1 MKNLTEILNEFEAG
15 TRLQASRED
24 NLEESLV
31 ASAVESDR
39 YCELSSRPA
48 RGGFPA
54 FTPFSHTAP
63 LPQFPLV
70 ELYMVCPNTADFICA
85 ASDMIQAPADLVG
98 ASVLGTLEIACRGK
112 FPVCLP
118 NGHRERPCLYI
129 VPIAP
134 PSERKSGVIDTV
146 ARPLIDFEREY
157 NKHNEDEPLR
167 LFGADVTPEK
177 LAAMLKSQDG
187 VFALLSAEG
196 GGLFEN
202 IGRYSDKGGL
212 EIYLGGYSGD
222 RVCVDRKTSESIV
235 IDCPTL
241 SILAP
246 VQPSVIGGLFSDKE
260 KTGRGLL
267 SRILFVR
274 CSSRVGGRKAMS
286 NPISEVIGNK
296 YKTLCQRMLSTE
308 GSGDLRFD
316 NAGFAVY
323 DELFDEIEPKLTP
336 DIGELAFM
344 ADWAGKL
351 HGQMIRLAGL
361 IHCIAAFE
369 QGRNPLQ
376 SFITAEE
383 AKAAAALARYFLAHA
398 KAVYIGQAEPKEIT
412 SAKYLWERVISL
424 NSLKFN
430 KSDLTRKIQNKAD
443 FDYTNSLQ
451 TLINKGYIRVETV
464 LTGSHRP
471 IEMIFVNPDAMKK

>member
-1 MKNLTEILNEFEAG
+1 MKNLTELLDDMENEQCKGAPFSNSASSFNEF
-15 TRLQASRED
+15 
-24 NLEESLV
+24 V
-31 ASAVESDR
+31 
-39 YCELSSRPA
+39 
-48 RGGFPA
+48 
-54 FTPFSHTAP
+54 PFAQTAA
-63 LPQFPLV
+63 LPQFPCL
-70 ELYMVCPNTADFICA
+70 ETYMVCPNTADFIVA
-85 ASDMIQAPADLVG
+85 ASEMIQAPADLVG

-246 VQPSVIGGLFSDKE
+246 VQPSVIGGLFSDRE

-274 CSSRVGGRKAMS
+274 CNSRVGGRKATS
-286 NPISEVIGNK
+286 KPISEVIGNK
-296 YKTLCQRMLSTE
+296 YKALCRRMLSTE

-316 NAGFAVY
+316 SAGFAVY
-323 DELFDEIEPKLTP
+323 AELFDEIEPMLTP
-336 DIGELAFM
+336 DVGELAFM

-351 HGQMIRLAGL
+351 HGQMIRLSGL
-361 IHCIAAFE
+361 LHCIAAFE
-369 QGRNPLQ
+369 QSRNPLQ

-383 AKAAAALARYFLAHA
+383 AKAAAALSRYFLSHA
-398 KAVYIGQAEPKEIT
+398 KAVYIGQAESREI
-412 SAKYLWERVISL
+412 SNAKYLWERIISI
-424 NSLKFN
+424 NSMKIS
-430 KSDLTRKIQNKAD
+430 KSDLTRKVQYKGD
-443 FDYTNSLQ
+443 FDYANSLQ
-451 TLINKGYIRVETV
+451 TLINKGYIRIDNIIEGRGRPFET
-464 LTGSHRP
+464 
-471 IEMIFVNPDAMKK
+471 IIVNPEAVKKH